1 MLTFLV
7 MGILLALVLALL
19 IQPIISG
26 KDRAAQGRGENNRAV
41 DELSRKKRAL
51 IKEIKD
57 IELDYEMGKIDKSDF
72 DDLTKNYRQQAMLVI
87 KEIDSKNGRQVKRK
101 KASVNTEFVV
111 PENEISG
118 FCVECGSP
126 LFNEA
131 AFCGVC
137 GHKI

>member
-7 MGILLALVLALL
+7 MGILLVLVLAAL

-26 KDRAAQGRGENNRAV
+26 KEQAAQGRRENNWAV
-41 DELSRKKRAL
+41 DELLRKKRAL
-51 IKEIKD
+51 IREIKD

-72 DDLTKNYRQQAMLVI
+72 EDLTKNYRQQAMLVI
-87 KEIDSKNGRQVKRK
+87 KEIDSKNGGQIKRK
-101 KASVNTEFVV
+101 KTLINSEFFV
-111 PENEISG
+111 PEIEISG
-118 FCVECGSP
+118 YCIECGTP
-126 LFNEA
+126 LYNGA

>member
-1 MLTFLV
+1 MTFLV

-19 IQPIISG
+19 IQPIISR
-26 KDRAAQGRGENNRAV
+26 KDPAARKRGENNQAV

-51 IKEIKD
+51 IREIKD

-72 DDLTKNYRQQAMLVI
+72 DDLTKNYRQQAMRGI

>member
-1 MLTFLV
+1 MTFLV

-26 KDRAAQGRGENNRAV
+26 KNRAAQGRGENSRAV

-51 IKEIKD
+51 IRDIKD

-72 DDLTKNYRQQAMLVI
+72 EDLTKSYRRQAMLVL
-87 KEIDSKNGRQVKRK
+87 KEIDSKNGRQIKRK
-101 KASVNTEFVV
+101 KTLINSEFVV
-111 PENEISG
+111 PANEISG
-118 FCVECGSP
+118 FCIECGSP